1 MSDTEKATLACFL
14 CPFDW
19 MIFLHPFYSEVMPI
33 LDVKACFLDTVE
45 GWILFSIHSV
55 SLCLFIGK
63 LRPLMLRDINEQR
76 LLITI
81 ILLLLLC
88 GGGDVFP
95 LF

>member
-1 MSDTEKATLACFL
+1 MDLLFASVVNFFL
-14 CPFDW
+14 
-19 MIFLHPFYSEVMPI
+19 
-33 LDVKACFLDTVE
+33 
-45 GWILFSIHSV
+45 
-55 SLCLFIGK
+55 IGG
-63 LRPLMLRDINEQR
+63 LTPLMLRDINEQR